1 MKGKTTMA
9 NKTKR
14 KDIYSIDP
22 RNIIVPEGFNSRVN
36 FGNIDELA
44 EQIKQAG
51 MLNPITVQ
59 TVKQPDG
66 TDKYNLIDG
75 ERRYRAIMKL
85 IDAGEDIQYVN
96 AIIVPSTLS
105 KEELYVQQAMR
116 NEGKNFNEYEW
127 AILADKIRKDCGL
140 NPKQISVLLGKNSG
154 VVIYWL
160 QILDMPEDLQA
171 LIRDNKI
178 GGSDMRRILQAT
190 GRNFDEARKEIE
202 KLQTK
207 AKDAGTEKLSL
218 KSLDFDSK
226 TKVFK
231 DSKAILKGL
240 NVLIMYAAHFGNE
253 EHPVEIDIAT
263 MHEALKKGDMIDDIF
278 KRAIAANQENVETA

>member
-1 MKGKTTMA
+1 MA

>member
-1 MKGKTTMA
+1 MA

-59 TVKQPDG
+59 TVKQEDG
-66 TDKYNLIDG
+66 TEKYNLIDG

-96 AIIVPSTLS
+96 AIIVPSTLT

-140 NPKQISVLLGKNSG
+140 NPKQISTLLGKNSG

-190 GRNFDEARKEIE
+190 DRNFDEARKEIE
-202 KLQTK
+202 KLQNK

-240 NVLIMYAAHFGNE
+240 NVLITYAAHFGNE

-278 KRAIAANQENVETA
+278 KRAIAENQENVETA